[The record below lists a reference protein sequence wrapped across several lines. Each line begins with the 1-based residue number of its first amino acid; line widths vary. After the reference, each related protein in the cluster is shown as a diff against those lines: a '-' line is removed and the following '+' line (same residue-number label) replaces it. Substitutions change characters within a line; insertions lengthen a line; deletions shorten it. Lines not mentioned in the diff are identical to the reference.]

1 MYMYMYT
8 YVNEREKEMKKLYD
22 KRKKALLTFH
32 YLGDYHG
39 FSDIQNIWL
48 FMHLIYSLAFIINT
62 YSICICTYIIHLFI
76 SVELCMSVLYIIAT

>member
-39 FSDIQNIWL
+39 FSDI
-48 FMHLIYSLAFIINT
+48 
-62 YSICICTYIIHLFI
+62 
-76 SVELCMSVLYIIAT
+76 